1 MNEVI
6 SAILNRRCVRAYTNE
21 PVSPQDVETI
31 LKCGIQAPSARNGQ
45 PWHFTVLKSRRMMDK
60 ISDAVKRAAS
70 PAMQTPD
77 FDCWRGGVMAIVISG
92 RTGDGWAPG
101 DCANAAENMFLAANA
116 LGLGCCYLA
125 SFRAPLEQD
134 PELAREAGIP
144 AGYTPLYALSLGHP
158 AEEPEPKPRHTD
170 VVTYID

>member
-6 SAILNRRCVRAYTNE
+6 AAILNRKCVRAFTGQ
-21 PVSPQDVETI
+21 PVPAEAVQTI
-31 LKCGIQAPSARNGQ
+31 LQCGIQAPSARNGQ
-45 PWHFTVLKSRRMMDK
+45 PWHFTVLGSRRMMDK
-60 ISDAVKRAAS
+60 INAAARALAS
-70 PAMQTPD
+70 PAMQTED
-77 FDCWRGGVMAIVISG
+77 FDCWRGGVMAILISG

-134 PELAREAGIP
+134 PALARLAGIP
-144 AGYTPLYALSLGHP
+144 AGYTPLYALSLGYP
-158 AEEPEPKPRHTD
+158 AEDPEPKPRNQD
-170 VVTYID
+170 VVSYVD